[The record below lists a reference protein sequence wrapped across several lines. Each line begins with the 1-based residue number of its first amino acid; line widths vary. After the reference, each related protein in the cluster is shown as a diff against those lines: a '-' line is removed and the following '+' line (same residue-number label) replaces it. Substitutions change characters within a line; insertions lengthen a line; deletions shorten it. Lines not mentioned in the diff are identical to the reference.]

1 MFIPKKQAGP
11 VMAASV
17 LAAQAMSLEPD
28 KIRVQPNEFARFKSH
43 GNERLTIPEFKPRGD
58 RNAPCACGS
67 TKKFKK
73 CCGAAPK
80 YDAPPVAE
88 QPQAA

>member
-1 MFIPKKQAGP
+1 MEKTSRQRFVDSETMKIGVVAPL
-11 VMAASV
+11 
-17 LAAQAMSLEPD
+17 LAEQKPEKLP
-28 KIRVQPNEFARFKSH
+28 RLGFNSH
-43 GNERLTIPEFKPRGD
+43 GNDRLAPPTPKPRGD